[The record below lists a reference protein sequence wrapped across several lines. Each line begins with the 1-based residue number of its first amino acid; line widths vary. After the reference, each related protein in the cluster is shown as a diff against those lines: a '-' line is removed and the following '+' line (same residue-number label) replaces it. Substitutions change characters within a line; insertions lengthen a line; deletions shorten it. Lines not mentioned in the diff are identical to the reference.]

1 MAESRL
7 NHGWITGQAYG
18 KYIAGTISEEDRKD
32 IVRKACPGPGA
43 CGGMYTANTM
53 ATATEAVQMA
63 VQLRVLMLWVAGL
76 YSMVL
81 YIKKFGPVIK
91 IT

>member
-53 ATATEAVQMA
+53 ATATEAVYGCA
-63 VQLRVLMLWVAGL
+63 TPCADVVGSWVIQHGTV
-76 YSMVL
+76 YKEIWTSH
-81 YIKKFGPVIK
+81 
-91 IT
+91 